1 MLLTSHHHH
10 SLPSPPPGN
19 PTLHPQPIQ
28 SLGPSSKDF
37 TVLRAIGTHA
47 CTHRHRV
54 RGHTLLRHTRC
65 LLNLPVF
72 CKLEPLEGSRVSLGV
87 NLLLVWTVLL
97 WCVGQTPSFPPF
109 RIYRSLS
116 LSYQVLP
123 FLSFS
128 HFFSFCFKFKPTT
141 ASLLRLWSELEIDRY
156 AISGYK
162 L

>member
-37 TVLRAIGTHA
+37 TVLRAIGTRVHA
-47 CTHRHRV
+47 PSSCAWPHTPA
-54 RGHTLLRHTRC
+54 GHTVPFQSASILQAGTFRGQQSFTWSELC
-65 LLNLPVF
+65 F
-72 CKLEPLEGSRVSLGV
+72 WFEPSCSD
-87 NLLLVWTVLL
+87 VLA
-97 WCVGQTPSFPPF
+97 GQTPSFPPF

-116 LSYQVLP
+116 LPYQVLP

-128 HFFSFCFKFKPTT
+128 HFSFCFKFKPTT

>member
-10 SLPSPPPGN
+10 SLPSPPPSN

-28 SLGPSSKDF
+28 SLGLSSKDF

-47 CTHRHRV
+47 YTRRHRV
-54 RGHTLLRHTRC
+54 RGHTLLRDTLC
-65 LLNLPVF
+65 LLNLPAF

-87 NLLLVWTVLL
+87 NSASGLNRSDVLA
-97 WCVGQTPSFPPF
+97 GQTPSFPPF
-109 RIYRSLS
+109 RIYRRLS
-116 LSYQVLP
+116 LPYQVHP

-128 HFFSFCFKFKPTT
+128 HFFSFCFKFNPTT
-141 ASLLRLWSELEIDRY
+141 AFLLRLWSELEIDRY